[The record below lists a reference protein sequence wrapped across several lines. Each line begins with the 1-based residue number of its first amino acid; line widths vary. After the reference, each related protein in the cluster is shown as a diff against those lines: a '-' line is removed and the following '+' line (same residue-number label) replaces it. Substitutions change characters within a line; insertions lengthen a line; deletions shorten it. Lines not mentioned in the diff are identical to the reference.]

1 MRKASAKTI
10 VPVVLL
16 FVVLAALAAVTTYA
30 LSLRSRNEATVPSAA
45 PESFAPEEAKA
56 LRTAV
61 PETPSPAPTLAPIP
75 ADPTDDPRTERTVTA
90 PFWSEGGIF
99 FENGYKSPT
108 LSVTVTT
115 HVDSKM
121 FSKALVYYVAD
132 IYVSD
137 VTQIRTAAASGTFSR
152 GGSGKMQAVSKR
164 ENALVAISGDYYSV
178 QKKAIVIRNGEVY
191 RKSISSADIC
201 LLLRTGEM
209 ETISGSE
216 TTLNDVLERD
226 PWQAWQFGPSLLT
239 EGGKARTSF
248 PNTSISPGN
257 PRSCIGYYEPG
268 HYCFVLVDGRQKAS
282 RGLSLKELAVLMES
296 LGCKKAYNLDGGA
309 SAHMY
314 WKDRVFNHPSGG
326 GRKIS
331 DIIYVAKEDCP
342 SARFYYGKD
351 GADK

>member
-1 MRKASAKTI
+1 MKKASAKTI
-10 VPVVLL
+10 VPAVLL
-16 FVVLAALAAVTTYA
+16 IVVTAAFAVVTAYA
-30 LSLRSRNEATVPSAA
+30 LSLKNRNEVVIAAAA
-45 PESFAPEEAKA
+45 PQSPSPEIAHP

-75 ADPTDDPRTERTVTA
+75 ADPADDPVAARLLSA
-90 PFWSEGGIF
+90 PFWSEGGIS

-115 HVDSKM
+115 YVDSKT

-137 VTQIRTAAASGTFSR
+137 VTQIRTAAANGTFSK

-178 QKKAIVIRNGEVY
+178 QKKSIVIRNGEVY
-191 RKSISSADIC
+191 RKSIGSADIC

-209 ETISGSE
+209 ETIRGSE
-216 TTLNDVLERD
+216 TTLNAVLERD

-239 EGGKARTSF
+239 EGGRARTSF
-248 PNTSISPGN
+248 PKTSIAPGN

-282 RGLSLKELAVLMES
+282 RGLTLKELAVLMES

-314 WKDRVFNHPSGG
+314 WQNRILNHPSGG

-331 DIIYVAKEDCP
+331 DIIYVAKEDYP
-342 SARFYYGKD
+342 SARFYYGKA
-351 GADK
+351 GSAE